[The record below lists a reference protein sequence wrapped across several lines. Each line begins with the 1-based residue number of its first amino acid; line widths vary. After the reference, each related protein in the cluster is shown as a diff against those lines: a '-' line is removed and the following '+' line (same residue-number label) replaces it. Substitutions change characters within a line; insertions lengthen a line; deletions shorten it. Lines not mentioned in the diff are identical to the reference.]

1 MFKMLHKLFVPEY
14 ALFEQTSK
22 ADAAWKDAHRGL
34 LRSKWF
40 WIYELIVVIFCCFMY
55 FVVFQFLPK
64 SVLTPIILVTSVSTL
79 CYLGF
84 LTLFRSYMQRSIRNS
99 LNAQGK
105 VLLCVECGY
114 IIHDRTQNKCSECGR
129 QLVKVSNVQEQE
141 TTRCK
146 PPVSTD

>member
-1 MFKMLHKLFVPEY
+1 MIKKLRELFVPEC

-22 ADAAWKDAHRGL
+22 ADAAWKDASQASR
-34 LRSKWF
+34 RSKWN
-40 WIYELIVVIFCCFMY
+40 WIYALIVVIFCYFMY
-55 FVVFQFLPK
+55 FVVFSFLPK

-84 LTLFRSYMQRSIRNS
+84 LTFFRSHMQRSIRNS

-105 VLLCVECGY
+105 ILLCVECGY

-129 QLVKVSNVQEQE
+129 QLVRVSNVEG
-141 TTRCK
+141 
-146 PPVSTD
+146 